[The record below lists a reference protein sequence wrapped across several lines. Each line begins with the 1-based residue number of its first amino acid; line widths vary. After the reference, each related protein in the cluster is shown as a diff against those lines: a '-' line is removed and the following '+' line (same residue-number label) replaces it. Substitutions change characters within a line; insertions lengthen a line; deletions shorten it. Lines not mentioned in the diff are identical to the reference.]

1 MEVKVKNVEAKNGY
15 ELLNNLV
22 EELPEETVKELLS
35 YAHSMQ
41 EIKYAKE
48 ACLDEIQ
55 LLWGGDIYAAA
66 LEDDKGIS
74 ELANDYL
81 NDRAGYDPIFEKEQY
96 LMDMCVN
103 DYVHEME
110 KKEERQ

>member
-1 MEVKVKNVEAKNGY
+1 MKVKIEAENGC
-15 ELLNNLV
+15 ELLDKLI
-22 EELPEETVKELLS
+22 EELPEKTVKEILS

-41 EIKYAKE
+41 EIEYAKE

-66 LEDDKGIS
+66 LEDDNGLN

-81 NDRAGYDPIFEKEQY
+81 NDRAGFDPILEKEQV

-103 DYVHEME
+103 DFVHEMI
-110 KKEERQ
+110 KKEEVHC